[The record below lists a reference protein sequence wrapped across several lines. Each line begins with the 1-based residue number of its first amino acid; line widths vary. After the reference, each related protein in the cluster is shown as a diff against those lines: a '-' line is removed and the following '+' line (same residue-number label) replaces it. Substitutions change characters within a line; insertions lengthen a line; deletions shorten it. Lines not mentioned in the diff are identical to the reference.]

1 MKDNGEI
8 VGGVDAIDVTIRGG
22 FRAAKLALEQ
32 GIERPLDIERS
43 ERTSIVELNARMQVE
58 DVSERIGN
66 LPALRQ
72 SRLDVEMVVARQQR
86 VEEKFVNAL
95 GLPVDAHSRVQ
106 IRGAALNNHDQRVGV
121 GRLRAGEKREE
132 QSANGQENSYPS
144 KKDCHPER
152 SEGPR
157 SLVLL
162 PSPLTHTRSS
172 PELPPASLP

>member
-1 MKDNGEI
+1 MKDNGGI

-106 IRGAALNNHDQRVGV
+106 IRGLLSIIMTSVLVSG
-121 GRLRAGEKREE
+121 GCE
-132 QSANGQENSYPS
+132 Q
-144 KKDCHPER
+144 ER
-152 SEGPR
+152 SGR
-157 SLVLL
+157 SKA
-162 PSPLTHTRSS
+162 PTARKT
-172 PELPPASLP
+172 ASF